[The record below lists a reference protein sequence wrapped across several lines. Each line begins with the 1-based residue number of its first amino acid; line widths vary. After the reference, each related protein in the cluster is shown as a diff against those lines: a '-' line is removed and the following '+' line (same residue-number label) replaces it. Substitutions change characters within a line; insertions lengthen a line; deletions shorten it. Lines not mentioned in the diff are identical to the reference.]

1 MTGEDGMHVLALVG
15 TAVGAGWDLRKGTL
29 PNWLTLSLLAAGPAI
44 AFAIYGTGRFLDSC
58 LGACLCAFIPFLAFR
73 SNGMGGGDVKLFAAV
88 GALLGWQVG
97 FEAQFFAMVAA
108 SIASLVV
115 LAYKRQL
122 LTAFSNLFYL
132 AFNRILPQKWRR
144 DVTQSLRTELRIGPY
159 IFVGTAAAV
168 LLQHPSWLGMTR

>member
-1 MTGEDGMHVLALVG
+1 M
-15 TAVGAGWDLRKGTL
+15 
-29 PNWLTLSLLAAGPAI
+29 
-44 AFAIYGTGRFLDSC
+44 
-58 LGACLCAFIPFLAFR
+58 
-73 SNGMGGGDVKLFAAV
+73 KLFAAV

-108 SIASLVV
+108 SIASLIV

-122 LTAFSNLFYL
+122 LIAFSNLFYL
-132 AFNRILPQKWRR
+132 AFNRILPKKWRR

-168 LLQHPSWLGMTR
+168 LLRNPSWLGMTR